1 MQHGQE
7 KGAGISG
14 LVFIAPIN
22 EFPSLGPSQ
31 PTHTKETLLK
41 TVAAA
46 SLHPLVPLS
55 LKMYLVSI
63 QMGDL
68 PNRKQFTKGA
78 STERNESA
86 GQREEQS
93 LVLKASSTDT
103 HEASLKDTH

>member
-1 MQHGQE
+1 LQHGQG

-22 EFPSLGPSQ
+22 EFPSLGPPP
-31 PTHTKETLLK
+31 PTHTETLLK

-46 SLHPLVPLS
+46 SLHPLVHLS

-68 PNRKQFTKGA
+68 PNSKQFTRGA
-78 STERNESA
+78 STERNESV
-86 GQREEQS
+86 GQREKQS
-93 LVLKASSTDT
+93 LALQASSTDT
-103 HEASLKDTH
+103 